1 MKVVTKYLGNDG
13 VEYPDRDAAL
23 MADRRERFRA
33 VAHRTS
39 MGVSTPDEL
48 VEWIEA
54 HREEV
59 RRFVGNVGEIGR
71 LMDG

>member
-1 MKVVTKYLGNDG
+1 
-13 VEYPDRDAAL
+13 

-59 RRFVGNVGEIGR
+59 RRFVGNVGELGR